1 MVAKDSRAGDV
12 ETSGLERSGGG
23 HGRMQGHLATHG
35 AGSFRNGEGLIPGR
49 DPGKAMQRRLSP
61 RCGGG
66 SADSKLESGGGFT
79 RGVANHDD
87 SLIMVDGLQAATG
100 EAARGV
106 LQKEAGMETRQG
118 RADERAKQTG

>member
-1 MVAKDSRAGDV
+1 
-12 ETSGLERSGGG
+12 
-23 HGRMQGHLATHG
+23 MQG
-35 AGSFRNGEGLIPGR
+35 GSTR
-49 DPGKAMQRRLSP
+49 DDGD
-61 RCGGG
+61 G
-66 SADSKLESGGGFT
+66 SADSKLDGGGGFT